1 MNKVTMS
8 LRRVLSGLVVILM
21 LAESASIRADSN
33 SLAINISGTISESS
47 CTVNANGTVAAEFGS
62 VQTDELSS
70 ATASVPVTI
79 SCEGTPSG
87 TVSME
92 IKGTTST
99 FNRQALATD
108 TPGLGI
114 TLGSTG
120 TTQYGILDL
129 NKFYDVT
136 SAFGLT
142 NKTGS
147 FTLTAYLT
155 SDGTTKLAGG
165 EFNATATLVL
175 QMS

>member
-1 MNKVTMS
+1 MS
-8 LRRVLSGLVVILM
+8 MRGILAGLVMICM
-21 LAESASIRADSN
+21 LGESASIWADSDT
-33 SLAINISGTISESS
+33 LTINISGTISESS
-47 CTVNANGTVAAEFGS
+47 CTVNANETVSAEFGS
-62 VQTDELSS
+62 VQTDEISS

-99 FNRQALATD
+99 FNGQALATD

-155 SDGTTKLAGG
+155 SDGTTKLTGG
-165 EFNATATLVL
+165 EFNAIATLVL
-175 QMS
+175 QMN

>member
-1 MNKVTMS
+1 MNKS
-8 LRRVLSGLVVILM
+8 LLHIPTSLVVILI
-21 LAESASIRADSN
+21 LAASGPVRADSM
-33 SLAINISGTISESS
+33 SLNINVSGTISESS
-47 CTVNANGTVAAEFGS
+47 CTVNANGTVGAEFGV
-62 VQTDELSS
+62 VQTDSLSS

-92 IKGTTST
+92 IKGDPST
-99 FNRQALATD
+99 FDAQALATD

-114 TLGSTG
+114 TLGSTNSSQDG
-120 TTQYGILDL
+120 VLEL
-129 NKFYDVT
+129 NTFYDVT

-147 FTLTAYLT
+147 FKLTAFLT